1 MSNSKTCVRLLRI
14 SLEDELELFPC
25 WTIFLIAFPVFLH
38 SLTFLIS
45 NCLNLLFGIQ
55 ERSRRLKPFSTNK
68 KWGRLRGF
76 YTWEGPIGSCL
87 VSISPLSLILL
98 NLEGNWEQDKK
109 ENKVWDRLIINSA
122 GEFSFMGI
130 QFQTQWSNVS
140 AHRSHESGPLICLLW
155 GGTSGELSYQDGM
168 LSFIA
173 GGQSGD
179 CYGLKWEILSP
190 KD

>member
-1 MSNSKTCVRLLRI
+1 M
-14 SLEDELELFPC
+14 
-25 WTIFLIAFPVFLH
+25 FLTALPLFLH
-38 SLTFLIS
+38 SFTSLIS

-179 CYGLKWEILSP
+179 CYGLK
-190 KD
+190 